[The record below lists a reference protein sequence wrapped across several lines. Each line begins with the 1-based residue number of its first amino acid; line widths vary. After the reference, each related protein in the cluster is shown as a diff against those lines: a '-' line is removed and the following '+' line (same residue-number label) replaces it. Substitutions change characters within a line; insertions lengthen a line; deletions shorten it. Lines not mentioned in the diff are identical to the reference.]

1 MNVAYDISILGKGIR
16 SAKYRTGIHRAIE
29 NTFQEL
35 LNIEGLDLKPVN
47 SEVDEILNCEDYL
60 SAKSATPKP
69 IHQIHDCDHD
79 AYRNRG
85 HMKNELRALKAA
97 NEKRF
102 SIVTYLHRKALKVRL
117 RKTSNA
123 GLRMQIA
130 PDSLKGLDIYHSP
143 FSPLPQEVL
152 NANSITPFFT
162 VYDLILIKHPEFF
175 KGNQQPEL
183 TRHLDN
189 LSGKE
194 WICCISESTRNDL
207 LEINPKLNPDKVKVT
222 HLAAGTH
229 FYPCNDQ
236 QRYAQIQAK
245 YKLPSGPYFLSL
257 STLEPRKNIISAIRA
272 FLELAKSGEC
282 SEASL
287 VLVGGLG
294 WNFEST
300 INEIEGPN
308 KLKERIILTGFVDDA
323 DLATIY
329 SNALA
334 FVYMSYYEGFG
345 LPPLEAMQCGT
356 PVITSDNSSLPEV
369 VGDAGILLNADDQD
383 GLKQAMLNFYND
395 NELTANYSE
404 KSQIR
409 AQQFS
414 WKACA
419 HQTAN
424 AYQEAL
430 T

>member
-1 MNVAYDISILGKGIR
+1 M
-16 SAKYRTGIHRAIE
+16 
-29 NTFQEL
+29 
-35 LNIEGLDLKPVN
+35 
-47 SEVDEILNCEDYL
+47 
-60 SAKSATPKP
+60 
-69 IHQIHDCDHD
+69 
-79 AYRNRG
+79 
-85 HMKNELRALKAA
+85 
-97 NEKRF
+97 
-102 SIVTYLHRKALKVRL
+102 
-117 RKTSNA
+117 
-123 GLRMQIA
+123 
-130 PDSLKGLDIYHSP
+130 
-143 FSPLPQEVL
+143 
-152 NANSITPFFT
+152 
-162 VYDLILIKHPEFF
+162 
-175 KGNQQPEL
+175 
-183 TRHLDN
+183 
-189 LSGKE
+189 
-194 WICCISESTRNDL
+194 
-207 LEINPKLNPDKVKVT
+207 
-222 HLAAGTH
+222 
-229 FYPCNDQ
+229 
-236 QRYAQIQAK
+236 
-245 YKLPSGPYFLSL
+245 SL

-300 INEIEGPN
+300 INEIEGSN